1 MFEKLLPFWN
11 DGAMLAK
18 LYRDKVSEG
27 EMFILEQ
34 IPHDL
39 FSAIQLVC
47 SILSLFPLPL
57 AGQCVEHHQSDHG

>member
-1 MFEKLLPFWN
+1 MFEKLLPFWK

-18 LYRDKVSEG
+18 LNCDKVSRR
-27 EMFILEQ
+27 EMFVLEQ
-34 IPHDL
+34 ILHDL

-47 SILSLFPLPL
+47 SILSLLPLPL